1 MVWGYSHNSSV
12 SKWAA
17 VFYQNPLFVL
27 SVELVFAIM
36 FSMLMFV
43 DAGSQP
49 EELNK
54 KAVTIINR
62 VRDKLTGI
70 VSVCAVNFYLDCTV
84 WLCDESS
91 ILFAWWIFRL
101 HFLKVCTSK
110 FKRFVTQLH
119 TYCLSLSLRLQ
130 WYNGSVTHQM
140 HSSVTKHMTT

>member
-84 WLCDESS
+84 
-91 ILFAWWIFRL
+91 
-101 HFLKVCTSK
+101 
-110 FKRFVTQLH
+110 
-119 TYCLSLSLRLQ
+119 
-130 WYNGSVTHQM
+130 
-140 HSSVTKHMTT
+140 